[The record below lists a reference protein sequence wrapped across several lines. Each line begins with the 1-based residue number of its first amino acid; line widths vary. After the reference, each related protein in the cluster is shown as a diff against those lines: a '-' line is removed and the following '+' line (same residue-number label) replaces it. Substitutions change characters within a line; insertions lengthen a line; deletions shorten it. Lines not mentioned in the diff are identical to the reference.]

1 MSNWYAQNSTE
12 VLQKLKTNSKE
23 GLSKSEVT
31 HRLRMYGFN
40 ELSEQNIESPWQILW
55 EQLTA
60 TVVLILIVAAIFS
73 AILDDFKNAIAIMAI
88 VVFNTLL
95 GFKQEYQAQQSV
107 AALKKLVVPTVKV
120 RRHGLVEEIS
130 ARELVPGD
138 IVMLEAGN
146 LIPADCRLLESAS
159 LRVQEASLTGESEP
173 IDKNPSVLNQ
183 AELPLAECFNMV
195 YMGTFVTCGR
205 GLAVVTE
212 TGMKTELGQI
222 AGAIQTVGRELTRL
236 QRRLELL
243 GRVLGIAILIFV
255 TVIFILGLLRGESL
269 KLMFLTA
276 VSLGVAAIPEGL
288 PAVVT
293 IALALGAQR
302 MFKRKALIRKLPAVE
317 TLGSVTTICSDK
329 TGTLTENRMTVAF
342 LAVAGQRVNLTELSN
357 SATPILNNSQAEST
371 LLKEKPALTL
381 LLTGAALCND
391 ALLKSEE
398 DPDRFY
404 GIGDPTE
411 SALVVA
417 AARQGLWKANLEDVF
432 LRRAE
437 IPFDA
442 DRKRMTTVHQ
452 LPINNQIP
460 HSLKSILPLKLVLE
474 ESGGIV
480 FTKGAVDSLL
490 KVVSQVWVNEWAEP
504 IDDRWQEKILQLS
517 EGLAKDGMRV
527 LGVAFQTLESIPF
540 GSEVKGVEQDLIFL
554 GVVGM
559 HDPARPEV
567 KHAVQT
573 CQTAGIRPVMITGD
587 HPLTAMHIARELGI
601 SDGDS
606 FLTGQDLEHL
616 PVNEL
621 ANIVESV
628 SVYARVSPQQKLAIV
643 RALQSRGQVVAMTG
657 DGVNDAPALKKA
669 DIGVAMGITGT
680 DVAKETADMVLLDDN
695 FTTIVAAIKEGR
707 VIYDNIRKFIKYTLT
722 GNCGELWA
730 IALAPFLGMPLPL
743 LPLQILWINLLA
755 DGLLAL
761 ALSVEPG
768 ERKIMQ
774 RRPYKPNESIF
785 GRGVG
790 RDIVWVGL
798 LLGLVL
804 LAVAY
809 GYWSNGR
816 ASWQTMVFTT
826 LAFSRIGLAQTMRSE
841 RDSLFSIG
849 LLGNKP
855 LLGAVF
861 LTFCL
866 QLAVVYTPF
875 LQNIFQT
882 TALSGME
889 LTISLVLSSIVFF
902 AMEIEKWLIRK
913 NYHKKFRL

>member
-12 VLQKLKTNSKE
+12 VLQKLKTDSRR
-23 GLSKSEVT
+23 GLSKFEVAR
-31 HRLRMYGFN
+31 RLKKYGFN
-40 ELSEQNIESPWQILW
+40 ELIERNIESPWQILW

-60 TVVLILIVAAIFS
+60 TMVLILIVAALVS
-73 AILDDFKNAIAIMAI
+73 AILGDFKDAIAILAI
-88 VVFNTLL
+88 VIFNTLL
-95 GFKQEYQAQQSV
+95 GFKQEYQAQKSL
-107 AALKKLVVPTVKV
+107 AALKKLAVPVVRV
-120 RRHGLVEEIS
+120 RRNELIEEIS

-173 IDKNPSVLNQ
+173 IDKNPQVLNR
-183 AELPLAECFNMV
+183 AELPLAERLNMT
-195 YMGTFVTCGR
+195 YMGTFVTYGR

-212 TGMKTELGQI
+212 TGMRTELGQI
-222 AGAIQTVGRELTRL
+222 AGAIQTVGRESTRL
-236 QRRLELL
+236 QQRLEVL
-243 GRVLGIAILIFV
+243 GRVLGIAILFLVTAIFM
-255 TVIFILGLLRGESL
+255 LGLLRGEGL

-302 MFKRKALIRKLPAVE
+302 MLKRKALIRKLPAVE
-317 TLGSVTTICSDK
+317 SLGSVTTICSDK
-329 TGTLTENRMTVAF
+329 TGTLTENRMTVSF
-342 LAVAGQRVNLTELSN
+342 LAVAGQQVDLTKFPNPTIPL
-357 SATPILNNSQAEST
+357 LNNSEAEST
-371 LLKEKPALTL
+371 LAKQPALNL

-391 ALLKSEE
+391 ALLKLDEE
-398 DPDRFY
+398 DPHHFHS
-404 GIGDPTE
+404 IGDPTE
-411 SALVVA
+411 SALVIA

-432 LRRAE
+432 VRHAE
-437 IPFDA
+437 IPFNA
-442 DRKRMTTVHQ
+442 ERKRMTTVHQ
-452 LPINNQIP
+452 LPINNNQLP
-460 HSLKSILPLKLVLE
+460 QSLKSILPLKLVLE
-474 ESGGIV
+474 QSGGIV

-504 IDDRWQEKILQLS
+504 LNDRWQQKILQLS
-517 EGLAKDGMRV
+517 EGLAEDGMRV
-527 LGVAFQTLESIPF
+527 LGVAFKPLETLPS
-540 GSEVKGVEQDLIFL
+540 GSEVKSVEQNLIFL

-559 HDPARPEV
+559 LDPARSEV
-567 KHAVQT
+567 KYAVQT

-601 SDGDS
+601 STSDR

-616 PVNEL
+616 PFEEL
-621 ANIVESV
+621 AKIVESV

-643 RALQSRGQVVAMTG
+643 RALQSQGQVVAMTG

-695 FTTIVAAIKEGR
+695 FATIVAAIAEGR

-722 GNCGELWA
+722 GNCGELWV
-730 IALAPFLGMPLPL
+730 IILAPVLGMPLPL

-855 LLGAVF
+855 LLVAVF
-861 LTFCL
+861 LTFSL

-882 TALSGME
+882 TPLSSLE
-889 LTISLVLSSIVFF
+889 LTVSLVLSSIVFL
-902 AMEIEKWLIRK
+902 AMEIEKMGK
-913 NYHKKFRL
+913 